1 MEKLQ
6 FALLHYA
13 ELAIFVASCYGIGIW
28 ITRLGKSFAAFDN
41 IFSIAL
47 TICVGMG
54 LFIVGLQALGI
65 LGLLKKVYVAALL
78 VAGLF
83 LLVSSWF
90 YRPASLAENSEMAS
104 RSEKP
109 RQKTHWFFLS
119 LLVLIVVDLFPLPLH
134 PPMDWD
140 ELMYHLPHAREWAT
154 AGRLTVNEWLRFPLF
169 PYNFNLL
176 YSAGLIYGNEIF
188 PHMANALAGWLVAIG
203 LFRLADIYFN
213 RAVASI
219 AVLLFVWAVLGQFG
233 GAMADLGVTLFLFF
247 GFSCVFIW
255 YEKKNFSFLCIAVF
269 LIGVAAGI
277 KYQALTFVP
286 LLAAAILLRE
296 RRPLHLLGLLMLF
309 ALPCIYWYL
318 RNYLVAGD
326 PFNPMGGPI
335 FGYWSW
341 NAGDMALQLADIQR
355 TSNWPK
361 PYVWPAL
368 GALFI
373 RSKFGYAPFRAAV
386 IFSVYAFIIWIFT
399 SHYARYLMPALPVI
413 ALLTAIV
420 INHLYTKLI
429 VRPKVTPSSVK
440 AQLFTNSQNAL
451 AALFL
456 ALLGAAVFISSL
468 KEWQTIQ
475 TTADDRSAFL
485 KTQIKSFEIGEFL
498 QHHSEYRVVQIDL
511 ESDLYYLPANT
522 IGDWFGPGR
531 YRAFDGLSSTELADR
546 LKSFNAN
553 AILLSKKSA
562 RSKRIMDAKDFAD
575 YFVLVKKT
583 PDAELYGLK

>member
-13 ELAIFVASCYGIGIW
+13 ELAIFVASCYGFGIW
-28 ITRLGKSFAAFDN
+28 ITRFGKSFAPLDK
-41 IFSIAL
+41 IFSIVL

-83 LLVSSWF
+83 FLVSSWF
-90 YRPASLAENSEMAS
+90 YRPSSLSENSEMAS
-104 RSEKP
+104 SSEKP

-140 ELMYHLPHAREWAT
+140 EVMYHLPHAREWAT

-219 AVLLFVWAVLGQFG
+219 AVLLFVWAVLGQFS
-233 GAMADLGVTLFLFF
+233 GAMVDLGVTLFLFC

-255 YEKKNFSFLCIAVF
+255 FEKKNVSFLCVAVF

-286 LLAAAILLRE
+286 LLAVVILLRE
-296 RRPLHLLGLLMLF
+296 RRPLHLFGLLMLF
-309 ALPCIYWYL
+309 ALPCTYWYL

-326 PFNPMGGPI
+326 PINPMGGPI

-341 NAGDMALQLADIQR
+341 NAGDMALMLADIQR
-355 TSNWPK
+355 NSDWPK
-361 PYVWPAL
+361 PYLWPAL

-399 SHYARYLMPALPVI
+399 SHHARYLMPAFPVI

-420 INHLYTKLI
+420 MNHLYAKLI
-429 VRPKVTPSSVK
+429 VRPKVTLSSVK

-456 ALLGAAVFISSL
+456 ALLSAAVFISFV

-475 TTADDRSAFL
+475 TTADHRSAFL
-485 KTQIKSFEIGEFL
+485 KTKIKSFEIGEFL
-498 QHHSEYRVVQIDL
+498 QHHSEYRVVQIEL

-546 LKSFNAN
+546 LKLFNAN

-562 RSKRIMDAKDFAD
+562 RSRRIMDAKDFAD
-575 YFVLVKKT
+575 HFVLVKKT
-583 PDAELYGLK
+583 PNVELYGFK